1 MLTFFLALLLLL
13 GLAAAFIWIPRLI
26 DRRTE
31 SFQSDLVNRHY
42 EEVENMYRTMR
53 AWRHDYHNHI
63 QAAGS
68 YLELGKYEEL
78 ATYLKELDASL
89 YEIDRI
95 IKTGN
100 LMADAILNSKLS
112 LMREY
117 QIRTEVTAHVPTQLK
132 ITDTELCVLLGNLLD
147 NAIEACQKVAAEDE
161 RFIKIYMDILQ
172 EQFYISVMN
181 GMQGKAARHG
191 GLFESTKRGEGI
203 HGFGLRRVDRIVD
216 KYGGFLD
223 RQSEEGVFATEI
235 LLPIR

>member
-1 MLTFFLALLLLL
+1 MLALFLVLLAVS
-13 GLAAAFIWIPRLI
+13 GPVIIFIWIPRLI

-42 EEVENMYRTMR
+42 EEVENMYRIMR

-78 ATYLKELDASL
+78 AAYLRELDESI

-95 IKTGN
+95 VKTGN

-117 QIRTEVTAHVPTQLK
+117 HIRTEVTAHVPTQMR

-147 NAIEACQKVAAEDE
+147 NAIEACRKGSSGGKPFYQNLYGYFAAAVLHF
-161 RFIKIYMDILQ
+161 RY
-172 EQFYISVMN
+172 EQ
-181 GMQGKAARHG
+181 HG
-191 GLFESTKRGEGI
+191 GKGPKA
-203 HGFGLRRVDRIVD
+203 RRDA
-216 KYGGFLD
+216 K
-223 RQSEEGVFATEI
+223 EH
-235 LLPIR
+235 

>member
-1 MLTFFLALLLLL
+1 MLILFPIILLLF
-13 GLAAAFIWIPRLI
+13 GLAAAFVWVPRLI

-31 SFQSDLVNRHY
+31 SFQSDLINRHY

-63 QAAGS
+63 QAACS

-78 ATYLKELDASL
+78 AVYLTELDESI
-89 YEIDRI
+89 YEIDQI

-117 QIRTEVTAHVPTQLK
+117 QIRTEVTAHVPAQMQ

-147 NAIEACQKVAAEDE
+147 NAIEACQKVAEE
-161 RFIKIYMDILQ
+161 ENRFIKIYMDTLQ

-181 GMQGKAARHG
+181 GMQGRAMKRG
-191 GLFESTKRGEGI
+191 ELFQSTKRGAGR
-203 HGFGLRRVDRIVD
+203 HGFGLLRVDRIVK

-235 LLPIR
+235 LLPI

>member
-117 QIRTEVTAHVPTQLK
+117 QIRTEVTAHVPAQLK

-147 NAIEACQKVAAEDE
+147 NVIEACQKVAAEDE

-181 GMQGKAARHG
+181 GMQGKATRHG
-191 GLFESTKRGEGI
+191 GLFESTK
-203 HGFGLRRVDRIVD
+203 H
-216 KYGGFLD
+216 GGFLD